1 MQQQF
6 PQMQQQLPPQQD
18 VNMQQQVPQQGVDM
32 QQQLPQQ
39 GVDMQQQLP
48 QQGVVM
54 QQQQLPQ
61 QGVGMQQPLPQQG
74 VDMQQQLPQQ
84 SVGMQ
89 QPLPQQSVDMQKQ
102 IPQQG
107 VNMQDMQQQL
117 PQQGV
122 SMQDMQQQP
131 PQQGVDMEL
140 PGSDV
145 TNPPSSD
152 IAATEEAHDTE
163 LDRNLK
169 QTVLELDALQDQLF
183 NTMAKLHQLALQK
196 AAQQQQQ
203 LFPFPE
209 VSLGLGFSS
218 YDGLFRPPQRESF
231 SLSGR
236 MGGRSGGVRP
246 VSSGPGQK
254 REAANGGLPLGGY
267 GYLDYPAYPYYPYG
281 GYGGLGLAYF
291 GRGGYYG
298 LY

>member
-1 MQQQF
+1 MKILRYLFVGSWCCQLAAAATTTQQGTDPYGGQAVQQQQLPENPVQTPQQGVDMQQQF

-18 VNMQQQVPQQGVDM
+18 VNMQQQVPQQGV
-32 QQQLPQQ
+32 
-39 GVDMQQQLP
+39 
-48 QQGVVM
+48 
-54 QQQQLPQ
+54 
-61 QGVGMQQPLPQQG
+61 
-74 VDMQQQLPQQ
+74 
-84 SVGMQ
+84 
-89 QPLPQQSVDMQKQ
+89 
-102 IPQQG
+102 
-107 VNMQDMQQQL
+107 DMQQQL

-203 LFPFPE
+203 LFPE
-209 VSLGLGFSS
+209 VGLGLGFSS
-218 YDGLFRPPQRESF
+218 YDGLFRLPQRESF

-236 MGGRSGGVRP
+236 VGGRGGGGSGIRP
-246 VSSGPGQK
+246 VSGQK

>member
-1 MQQQF
+1 
-6 PQMQQQLPPQQD
+6 
-18 VNMQQQVPQQGVDM
+18 
-32 QQQLPQQ
+32 
-39 GVDMQQQLP
+39 
-48 QQGVVM
+48 
-54 QQQQLPQ
+54 
-61 QGVGMQQPLPQQG
+61 
-74 VDMQQQLPQQ
+74 
-84 SVGMQ
+84 
-89 QPLPQQSVDMQKQ
+89 
-102 IPQQG
+102 
-107 VNMQDMQQQL
+107 
-117 PQQGV
+117 
-122 SMQDMQQQP
+122 MQDMQQQP

-236 MGGRSGGVRP
+236 MGGRSGGGGVKPFGGSGAPPVGGGGVRP
-246 VSSGPGQK
+246 VGGSGSPGQK